1 MLKLLLVIPKFWSSG
16 ILTGNQTC
24 VLIDIDAYLFWSSGI
39 LTGNQT
45 TDWLTRDEFG
55 FGAVA
60 F

>member
-1 MLKLLLVIPKFWSSG
+1 MPSVWFWSSG
-16 ILTGNQTC
+16 ILTGNQTGHY
-24 VLIDIDAYLFWSSGI
+24 VYDGMKVFWSSGI

-45 TDWLTRDEFG
+45 EIAVTDRAAC